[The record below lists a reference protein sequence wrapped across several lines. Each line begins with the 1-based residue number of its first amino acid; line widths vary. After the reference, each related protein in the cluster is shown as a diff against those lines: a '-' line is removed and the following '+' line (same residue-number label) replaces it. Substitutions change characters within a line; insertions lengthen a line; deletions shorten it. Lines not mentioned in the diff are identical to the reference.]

1 MYYESN
7 YLAHHGVKGQR
18 WGVRRYQNE
27 DGSLTEMGK
36 KEYNKRLKQ
45 DIKIKRKAEMKAYDT
60 GVSQKLYSKKERKI
74 EKKYRRALDA
84 DPNANTLRTTRLAT
98 SRALIKADSEKARA
112 ENIKAI
118 EAYEKQTKHMID
130 TYKDTKI
137 KSISPKVV
145 KNGDKLL
152 MTKYAHIM
160 NSDVFVIMDRSYVVD
175 SKTGLIVGD
184 KYTPSRKN
192 HYGVLL
198 NHLW

>member
-1 MYYESN
+1 MYYETD
-7 YLAHHGVKGQR
+7 YLSHHGVKGQK
-18 WGVRRYQNE
+18 WGVRRYQNK
-27 DGSLTEMGK
+27 DGSLTEIGRR
-36 KEYNKRLKQ
+36 EYNKRLKQ
-45 DIKIKRKAEMKAYDT
+45 DIKIQRKAEMKAYDA
-60 GVSQKLYSKKERKI
+60 GVSQKLYSKKEQKI

-84 DPNANTLRTTRLAT
+84 DPNANTLRTTRLAV

-152 MTKYAHIM
+152 MTKYAHVM
-160 NSDVFVIMDRSYVVD
+160 NSDVFVTMDRSYVVD

-184 KYTPSRKN
+184 KYTPSRKK
-192 HYGVLL
+192 HYGIVL
-198 NHLW
+198 NQLW